1 MDFFTHC
8 CKKLFERA
16 LRAWRL
22 ALLCWLGAHG
32 LWAAAQTGVRIESLS
47 LTATDPVVQLSAQLA
62 FELPTPVDDALHRG
76 VPLSFSAEATLFQ
89 ERWYWVDKMVT
100 KSQRYWRLSYQPLT
114 RRYRLQVSQ
123 QPIDNT
129 GLGVGLAQNHDTLS
143 DALSALQRIG
153 AWTIGEF
160 PLPADAKH
168 RLEFKFKLDSSPL
181 LRPWL
186 SSTSDNEWG
195 LSAQRSMPIQVGG
208 AP

>member
-1 MDFFTHC
+1 MD
-8 CKKLFERA
+8 K
-16 LRAWRL
+16 
-22 ALLCWLGAHG
+22 
-32 LWAAAQTGVRIESLS
+32 V
-47 LTATDPVVQLSAQLA
+47 
-62 FELPTPVDDALHRG
+62 
-76 VPLSFSAEATLFQ
+76 
-89 ERWYWVDKMVT
+89 VT

-160 PLPADAKH
+160 SLPADAKH

-195 LSAQRSMPIQVGG
+195 LSVQRSMPIQVGG